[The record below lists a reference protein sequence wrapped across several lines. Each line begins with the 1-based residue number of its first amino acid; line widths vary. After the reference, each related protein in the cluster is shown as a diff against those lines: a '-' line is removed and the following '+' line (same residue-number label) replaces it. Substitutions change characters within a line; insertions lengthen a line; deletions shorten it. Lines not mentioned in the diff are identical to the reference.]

1 MPTAAAAPGQ
11 DRERHSMQPRRPAA
25 HHGITTLAS
34 KSNPQATRRAAS
46 LKGARARGSCC
57 RRSRSRSRAGR
68 ARLGELEAQKAASR
82 RLGVR
87 RRARP
92 LGLAVWSPAGRGCH
106 GAPALTPAPI
116 RGVHP
121 IFQRKEFIFVVVPSH
136 GRPVKSSLLR
146 WLYDP

>member
-68 ARLGELEAQKAASR
+68 ARLGELEAQKAASQ

-106 GAPALTPAPI
+106 GAPARQSESYTPYSN
-116 RGVHP
+116 G
-121 IFQRKEFIFVVVPSH
+121 
-136 GRPVKSSLLR
+136 KSLSLWWFRVTVALSKAHS
-146 WLYDP
+146 